1 MHITVDLNMKCCSLF
16 CLSRSKYICSC
27 MEIGDVVVAV
37 LSVTMCIQTQELISK
52 RQRSVVQC
60 IVKCCFPLVITISD
74 SVLSPSKFDDIHV
87 FGMHILGRTNVSSP
101 CVIRMSKKHRIYLND
116 INIQLEKVS
125 GTQNSKNANSRQT
138 RDRGKEEHM
147 STAKMW

>member
-1 MHITVDLNMKCCSLF
+1 
-16 CLSRSKYICSC
+16 
-27 MEIGDVVVAV
+27 
-37 LSVTMCIQTQELISK
+37 MCIQTQQLISK

-87 FGMHILGRTNVSSP
+87 FGMHILGRTNVSPP

-125 GTQNSKNANSRQT
+125 GTQNSKNAYSRQT
-138 RDRGKEEHM
+138 RVRGKEEHEY
-147 STAKMW
+147 SKNVVVANKSSVSIVTGFTSCLNLFQGVLRGIR